1 MIAGLVLTNWDI
13 VDVLPPREEW
23 KLSCRGLDFGFTN
36 DPSAL
41 EHVVVA
47 HGDLYVDEE
56 LYSMNLTNPDIVK
69 RAKGEGV
76 TAQDQIIADCAEPK
90 SIRELQAGGLWV
102 SPSPK
107 GQDSIISGL
116 DILKRYRIHV
126 TRRSIGILSNMR
138 AYKWDKDRDGNMTNK
153 PEDRNNHGIDA
164 IRYVA
169 LAKLAEHREI
179 RGVRRRN

>member
-1 MIAGLVLTNWDI
+1 
-13 VDVLPPREEW
+13 
-23 KLSCRGLDFGFTN
+23 
-36 DPSAL
+36 
-41 EHVVVA
+41 
-47 HGDLYVDEE
+47 
-56 LYSMNLTNPDIVK
+56 VK